1 MNFTLQELRE
11 EVSGLPPDGFFD
23 LKDDVIYYEFICD
36 KTFQIDDHNY
46 ETIDVKIS
54 STTWMAVT
62 AIDSLEEIN
71 KSIASGEYSH
81 FRYIALTN

>member
-11 EVSGLPPDGFFD
+11 EVSGLPRDGFFD

-36 KTFQIDDHNY
+36 KTFQIDDHDY

-54 STTWMAVT
+54 DTTWMAIT

-81 FRYIALTN
+81 LRYIALTN

>member
-1 MNFTLQELRE
+1 MNFTLEDLQKA
-11 EVSGLPPDGFFD
+11 VSGLPPDGFFT

-36 KTFQIDDHNY
+36 KTFQIDDHDY

-54 STTWMAVT
+54 DTTWMAIT

>member
-1 MNFTLQELRE
+1 MNFTLQELHE
-11 EVSGLPPDGFFD
+11 EVLGFPPDGFFD

-36 KTFQIDDHNY
+36 KTFQIHDHDY

-54 STTWMAVT
+54 DTTWMAIT

-81 FRYIALTN
+81 FRYIVLTN